1 MLFCCYFS
9 SNVYFNCCHL
19 IFPFWPERSLTPPG
33 ETVVDCTHVPDPR
46 EAPRPLLPYRHEV
59 VTRWELQDWDHERIT
74 TPNPALTGVS

>member
-1 MLFCCYFS
+1 MDRTY
-9 SNVYFNCCHL
+9 
-19 IFPFWPERSLTPPG
+19 
-33 ETVVDCTHVPDPR
+33 VPDPR